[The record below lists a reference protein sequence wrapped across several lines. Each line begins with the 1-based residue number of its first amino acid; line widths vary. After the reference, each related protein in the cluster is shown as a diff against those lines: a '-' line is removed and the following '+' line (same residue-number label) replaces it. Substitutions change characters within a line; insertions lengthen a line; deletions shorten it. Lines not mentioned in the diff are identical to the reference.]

1 MVRSRLFVTCLS
13 AFIVMLGV
21 GIIVP
26 LLPTF
31 AEDLGASGLWIGIIF
46 SAYSFSRLVFLPLAG
61 KLSDIYGRKIIIS
74 VGLLLYAL
82 VSIFYI
88 FAQTPE
94 HLSVV
99 RLAHG
104 TTSAMII
111 PVAMAYTAEASP
123 EGLEGKFM
131 GSFSRCLFLGMAF
144 GPLLGGII
152 SEAVGIRYTFLSLS
166 LMGFLTLILVIFAFP
181 SEGTIKKREFG
192 LLKSIKDPSIRI
204 AFIFRFLNSVGR
216 GSVISFLPL
225 YLGIIGISKFL
236 IGLLISINLFT
247 SAFIQ
252 PRSGKL
258 SDRIGPMYPVTIS
271 TILGAFILYF
281 LPRVDNLVFLAM
293 LAIMLGVTS
302 ALSIPAINA
311 IIASEGK
318 SHGGMGELMGAL
330 SASKSLG
337 RIAGPVLSGII
348 YDLFGAG
355 LTGLRAAFTVAAILT
370 LTSGVIFW
378 LGIRSVR
385 KGRGNEKSSESGPTR
400 V

>member
-1 MVRSRLFVTCLS
+1 MVRSHLFVTCLS

-46 SAYSFSRLVFLPLAG
+46 SAYSFSRLIFLPLAG

-82 VSIFYI
+82 VSVFYI

-99 RLAHG
+99 RLVHG

-111 PVAMAYTAEASP
+111 PVAMAYTAEISP
-123 EGLEGKFM
+123 EGLEGQFM

-152 SEAVGIRYTFLSLS
+152 SEAIGIRYTFLSLS

-181 SEGTIKKREFG
+181 SEGTIKKRELG
-192 LLKSIKDPSIRI
+192 LLKSIKNPELRF
-204 AFIFRFLNSVGR
+204 AFIFRFLNSMGR

-225 YLGIIGISKFL
+225 YLGIIGISKFF

-252 PRSGKL
+252 PGSGKL
-258 SDRIGPMYPVTIS
+258 SDKIGPVYPVTIS
-271 TILGAFILYF
+271 TVLGAFILYS
-281 LPRVDNLVFLAM
+281 LPRVENFGLLIILSM
-293 LAIMLGVTS
+293 SLGITS

-311 IIASEGK
+311 IIATEGK

-330 SASKSLG
+330 SASKSMG
-337 RIAGPVLSGII
+337 RIAGPVISGII

-355 LTGLRAAFTVAAILT
+355 LTGLKAAFTVAAVLT
-370 LTSGVIFW
+370 LTAGVVFW
-378 LGIRSVR
+378 LGLR
-385 KGRGNEKSSESGPTR
+385 KTR
-400 V
+400 KEVH

>member
-61 KLSDIYGRKIIIS
+61 KFSDTYGRKLVIS
-74 VGLLLYAL
+74 LGLLFYAL
-82 VSIFYI
+82 VSMLYI
-88 FAQTPE
+88 FSQTPE
-94 HLSVV
+94 QLAIV
-99 RLAHG
+99 RLVHG

-111 PVAMAYTAEASP
+111 PVAMAYTAEISP
-123 EGLEGKFM
+123 EGLEGQFM

-144 GPLLGGII
+144 GPLLGGFI

-166 LMGFLTLILVIFAFP
+166 LLGFLTLILVIFAFP
-181 SEGTIKKREFG
+181 SEGTIKKREIG
-192 LLKSIKDPSIRI
+192 LLKSIKNPELRI

-225 YLGIIGISKFL
+225 YLGIIGISKFF

-252 PRSGKL
+252 PSSGKL

-271 TILGAFILYF
+271 TILGGFILYS
-281 LPRVDNLVFLAM
+281 LPRVDNFVFLIM
-293 LAIMLGVTS
+293 LSILLGVTS

-311 IIASEGK
+311 IIAAEGK
-318 SHGGMGELMGAL
+318 SHGGMGELMGAM

-337 RIAGPVLSGII
+337 RIAGPVVSGII
-348 YDLFGAG
+348 YDLFGGG
-355 LTGLRAAFTVAAILT
+355 LPGLEAAFTVAAILT
-370 LTSGVIFW
+370 LSSGVIFW
-378 LGIRSVR
+378 LGVR
-385 KGRGNEKSSESGPTR
+385 KIRKEVS
-400 V
+400 